1 MKFKSALVTQASGS
15 IGGLTASRNKGG
27 MYVRARAMPTNPGT
41 TFQTAVRS
49 FMAQLTAIWANTLTA
64 AQRSAWSQ
72 YALQTPIIDKLGE
85 ARPIPALAMYVRCNV
100 PRLQAGLPRVDD
112 GPTTFG
118 LPDFTSPEITS
129 ITASTGV
136 MILTFD
142 NTDAWA
148 DAADGGLLIL
158 SSPGQGPAINYYK
171 GPFRYCGLIEGAAT
185 PPTSP
190 QNKTLPFT
198 VAVGQVVFNQF
209 RVSLP
214 DGRLSYA
221 VVKPKSA
228 V

>member
-15 IGGLTASRNKGG
+15 VGGLTASRNKGG
-27 MYVRARAMPTNPGT
+27 MYLRARAMPTNPGT
-41 TFQTAVRS
+41 SFQTAVRAL
-49 FMAQLTAIWANTLTA
+49 MAQLTAIWSNTLTS
-64 AQRSAWSQ
+64 AQRAAWTE
-72 YALQTPIIDKLGE
+72 YALQTPILNALGE
-85 ARPIPALAMYVRCNV
+85 AKPIAGLPMYVRCNV

-118 LPDFTSPEITS
+118 LPDFALPGITS

-136 MILTFD
+136 MIVTFE
-142 NTDAWA
+142 TGETWTT
-148 DAADGGLLIL
+148 AADGGLLIL
-158 SSPGQGPAINYYK
+158 SSRGQGEAINYFK
-171 GPFRYCGLIEGAAT
+171 GPYRFAKVIEGAAT

-190 QNKTLPFT
+190 QNVTLPFT
-198 VAVGQVVFNQF
+198 VAAGQRVFNQF

-221 VVKPKSA
+221 AVVSKSA